1 MRKDALLE
9 RLRQR
14 RKRGKEEE
22 RRGVYGDRS
31 LERRDA
37 GEEEEDPPENTPEAL
52 RSLPL

>member
-14 RKRGKEEE
+14 RKHGKEEE
-22 RRGVYGDRS
+22 KRGVYGDRS

-37 GEEEEDPPENTPEAL
+37 GEEEDPPENTPEAL

>member
-14 RKRGKEEE
+14 RKRGKEEK
-22 RRGVYGDRS
+22 RGVYGDRS

-37 GEEEEDPPENTPEAL
+37 EEEEEDPPENTPEAL